1 MFSYPHTIYIYVD
14 VYLYKIPGY
23 HIREIKC
30 TYSNGYTAVNTLQ
43 LTNKQMHLFT
53 KIPLFISCRHNAT
66 LQGNTSQLNKQMPGL
81 FTICFNPSLNTEAI
95 MSNAPNKHLHLLAIA
110 ALHLTLMYS
119 SGQTTHQARVAAM
132 PAVSSGPTSG
142 RLNCSGKCRRPES
155 TVMKKVDIKPM
166 VLTQV
171 MPKPCVQALLLLEFG

>member
-1 MFSYPHTIYIYVD
+1 MLMYICTRFQVITSEKLY
-14 VYLYKIPGY
+14 VYLYLNKIPGY

-81 FTICFNPSLNTEAI
+81 FTICFNPSLNAEAI

-110 ALHLTLMYS
+110 ALHLTPHVLQWPNDPP
-119 SGQTTHQARVAAM
+119 GQGGRDARCQQWADQ
-132 PAVSSGPTSG
+132 
-142 RLNCSGKCRRPES
+142 RP
-155 TVMKKVDIKPM
+155 
-166 VLTQV
+166 
-171 MPKPCVQALLLLEFG
+171 LELFREVPSA